1 MSDACPTT
9 WNATLSGCYKRTVAA
24 YSHAGCISA
33 CGTGAS
39 LACFG
44 SEEEFGHASSLVDQN
59 ERVWLGPYQWP
70 VNEGADV
77 GWDYCASGEPL
88 TYMPP
93 WDRNAPS
100 DREEHM
106 TDCVMLS
113 EGVIDDYFCDM
124 PLPCLCEWGGNGASA
139 DYLAVAD
146 VLGTS
151 RSLWST
157 SAAVRAHAA
166 RTYTILI
173 FVVLLPALLV
183 ACWKACSQL
192 VRGRRRRYAPEP
204 AAPQHKAPGLP
215 LAASSEDVATSAEIA
230 LAKSANAQS
239 ALRLRVSGIAFQLG
253 WTFMVFA
260 NSPALAAL
268 FASSQFGVT
277 APMQTLRT
285 IPGLGHHV
293 YQHMLCLLPVAIVTL
308 NLALLPTDRRL
319 INGMCGFA
327 CGFMVL
333 TGAAFTLLV
342 VDSAGR
348 FSMGSSVVCLSS
360 LISACILSPTLC
372 CSCCCGDRTMP
383 PRAKLLR
390 LWFAV
395 RLWFVSMGSFLI
407 ISTFITN
414 AIDNNNDYDA
424 MFLNVG
430 FLIGGLIPT
439 PHIRGR
445 FTRALGSLGS
455 VGDERQQAAA
465 CASLIGGRSPGD
477 ALVAAKSA
485 FRVLP
490 FSELALEDFASN
502 SDSGLASKTRPAA
515 LGECDA
521 FLSHS
526 WRDDGTAKYEAVAAW
541 AKALVE
547 GGQAKPTLWLD
558 K

>member
-1 MSDACPTT
+1 
-9 WNATLSGCYKRTVAA
+9 L
-24 YSHAGCISA
+24 
-33 CGTGAS
+33 
-39 LACFG
+39 
-44 SEEEFGHASSLVDQN
+44 
-59 ERVWLGPYQWP
+59 
-70 VNEGADV
+70 
-77 GWDYCASGEPL
+77 
-88 TYMPP
+88 
-93 WDRNAPS
+93 
-100 DREEHM
+100 
-106 TDCVMLS
+106 
-113 EGVIDDYFCDM
+113 
-124 PLPCLCEWGGNGASA
+124 
-139 DYLAVAD
+139 
-146 VLGTS
+146 
-151 RSLWST
+151 
-157 SAAVRAHAA
+157 
-166 RTYTILI
+166 
-173 FVVLLPALLV
+173 
-183 ACWKACSQL
+183 
-192 VRGRRRRYAPEP
+192 RGRRRRYAPEP
-204 AAPQHKAPGLP
+204 AAPQRKAPGLP
-215 LAASSEDVATSAEIA
+215 LAASSEEVATSAEIA

-239 ALRLRVSGIAFQLG
+239 ELRLRVSGIAFQLG
-253 WTFMVFA
+253 WMLIIFA
-260 NSPALAAL
+260 TSPALAAL
-268 FASSQFGVT
+268 FGSTLFP
-277 APMQTLRT
+277 APMFTLRI
-285 IPGLGHHV
+285 IPGLGHHM
-293 YQHMLCLLPVAIVTL
+293 YGHMLCLLP
-308 NLALLPTDRRL
+308 LAFVMLILSLLPTDRRL
-319 INGMCGFA
+319 INGMCGLVF
-327 CGFMVL
+327 GFIML
-333 TGAAFTLLV
+333 TGAAFALMA
-342 VDSAGR
+342 VDNAGR
-348 FSMGSSVVCLSS
+348 LSTEQGANFNSALKNTILSFIVSLGS

-395 RLWFVSMGSFLI
+395 RLWFVSMGSLLI
-407 ISTFITN
+407 VSTFIIN

-424 MFLNVG
+424 MFLNFG

-439 PHIRGR
+439 PRIRGR